1 MTQVSL
7 HKMWM
12 RVSMLKDQLG
22 RNQAENIIKTNGI
35 SLKRA
40 IMKIK
45 GMSIIKRKFFAKK
58 MLIRKLYGIEQ

>member
-1 MTQVSL
+1 MIQASL

-45 GMSIIKRKFFAKK
+45 GMSIIKRKFFVKK